1 MSPKH
6 TIYCLG
12 EVLLALDA
20 DAPLAHAESFRP
32 RLGGDAAVLAQAC
45 AAQGGCASLL
55 AQLGEDP
62 FGQRAAST
70 LAAAGVDTTHA
81 SFSRTL
87 PTALLFEAGG
97 EALSYRVRT
106 AGLQFAPEQLEPG
119 LFQPGDALLFASSG
133 LCDSPLRYTH
143 LAALTAARDARGP
156 DLLRAL
162 SGACPLAPAGGRSGP
177 AGGHAAAAP
186 PGRHC
191 HSHHRRAGI
200 FVRHGRDAG
209 GTFPSLAGAHPAGA
223 FGPRRGHPRLY
234 PHEPC
239 ILAGALPPCPA
250 AGRQG
255 ALLFAAKKQHAGKT
269 APPHHQAV
277 TNDLIRNAQSPRR
290 PAGALLR
297 KVSNSK
303 KIVGCLVSG

>member
-45 AAQGGCASLL
+45 AAQGGCSSLL
-55 AQLGEDP
+55 AQLGADP
-62 FGQRAAST
+62 FGHRAAST
-70 LAAAGVDTTHA
+70 LAAAGVDTTHMR
-81 SFSRTL
+81 FSRTL
-87 PTALLFEAGG
+87 PTALLFEAGRRG
-97 EALSYRVRT
+97 
-106 AGLQFAPEQLEPG
+106 
-119 LFQPGDALLFASSG
+119 ALLPRAHRRAAVCPGAAGAGALPARGRPALCLLRPMRQPAAVHPFSG
-133 LCDSPLRYTH
+133 PHRRPGC
-143 LAALTAARDARGP
+143 RGP
-156 DLLRAL
+156 DLLCAL
-162 SGACPLAPAGGRSGP
+162 PGACPLAPAGRGSGP
-177 AGGHAAAAP
+177 AGGHPAAAP

-191 HSHHRRAGI
+191 PSHHGRAGI
-200 FVRHGRDAG
+200 FVRHSGDAG
-209 GTFPSLAGAHPAGA
+209 GAFPSLAGAHPAGA
-223 FGPRRGHPRLY
+223 FGLRRGHPRLY

-239 ILAGALPPCPA
+239 ILAGALPPRPA

-297 KVSNSK
+297 KVSNSE

>member
-45 AAQGGCASLL
+45 AAQGGRTSLL

-62 FGQRAAST
+62 FGRRAAST

-97 EALSYRVRT
+97 EARSYRVRT

-143 LAALTAARDARGP
+143 LAALTAARDAG
-156 DLLRAL
+156 AL
-162 SGACPLAPAGGRSGP
+162 CCYLPRLAQ
-177 AGGHAAAAP
+177 AAP
-186 PGRHC
+186 YWPQREALC
-191 HSHHRRAGI
+191 QTALQFLDRADVLFLEESDLPLLFGSRELRTALFALFTGHVQLI
-200 FVRHGRDAG
+200 FFYKKDR
-209 GTFPSLAGAHPAGA
+209 
-223 FGPRRGHPRLY
+223 
-234 PHEPC
+234 
-239 ILAGALPPCPA
+239 ILAFTRSVMAS
-250 AGRQG
+250 
-255 ALLFAAKKQHAGKT
+255 AAKK
-269 APPHHQAV
+269 
-277 TNDLIRNAQSPRR
+277 DQSP
-290 PAGALLR
+290 ALVLYRMEQMGIHVIDLPRLR
-297 KVSNSK
+297 EHVLGQLLSNDANTTECQ
-303 KIVGCLVSG
+303 GLPY

>member
-1 MSPKH
+1 MFQKH

-20 DAPLAHAESFRP
+20 DAPLAHAERFRP

-62 FGQRAAST
+62 FGQRAASA

-143 LAALTAARDARGP
+143 LAALTAARDA
-156 DLLRAL
+156 
-162 SGACPLAPAGGRSGP
+162 
-177 AGGHAAAAP
+177 
-186 PGRHC
+186 
-191 HSHHRRAGI
+191 
-200 FVRHGRDAG
+200 
-209 GTFPSLAGAHPAGA
+209 
-223 FGPRRGHPRLY
+223 
-234 PHEPC
+234 
-239 ILAGALPPCPA
+239 GALTCFVP
-250 AGRQG
+250 
-255 ALLFAAKKQHAGKT
+255 
-269 APPHHQAV
+269 
-277 TNDLIRNAQSPRR
+277 
-290 PAGALLR
+290 
-297 KVSNSK
+297 
-303 KIVGCLVSG
+303 

>member
-1 MSPKH
+1 MVPKH

-20 DAPLAHAESFRP
+20 GRPAGLTRKAFGLASAGMPPCWHRPVPRRAGAPLFWPSWERTHSGSGPPPRSPPRAWIPHTRAFPAHCPPLCCLRP
-32 RLGGDAAVLAQAC
+32 TARRSLTARAPPAAVC
-45 AAQGGCASLL
+45 PG
-55 AQLGEDP
+55 
-62 FGQRAAST
+62 
-70 LAAAGVDTTHA
+70 AAGAGALPARGRPALCLLRPMRQPAAVHP
-81 SFSRTL
+81 FSGPHR
-87 PTALLFEAGG
+87 
-97 EALSYRVRT
+97 R
-106 AGLQFAPEQLEPG
+106 PG
-119 LFQPGDALLFASSG
+119 
-133 LCDSPLRYTH
+133 C
-143 LAALTAARDARGP
+143 RGP
-156 DLLRAL
+156 DLLCAL

-191 HSHHRRAGI
+191 PSHHGRAGI
-200 FVRHGRDAG
+200 FVRHGGDAG
-209 GTFPSLAGAHPAGA
+209 GAFPSPAGAHPAGA

-269 APPHHQAV
+269 APPHHQQLQ
-277 TNDLIRNAQSPRR
+277 TIL
-290 PAGALLR
+290 
-297 KVSNSK
+297 
-303 KIVGCLVSG
+303 

>member
-20 DAPLAHAESFRP
+20 DTPLAHAESFRP

-97 EALSYRVRT
+97 EALSYRGRT

-143 LAALTAARDARGP
+143 LAAHFNKENRINHSCGKSQGCAQSDAHS
-156 DLLRAL
+156 LVEHF
-162 SGACPLAPAGGRSGP
+162 SGTGFGLA
-177 AGGHAAAAP
+177 
-186 PGRHC
+186 
-191 HSHHRRAGI
+191 
-200 FVRHGRDAG
+200 
-209 GTFPSLAGAHPAGA
+209 
-223 FGPRRGHPRLY
+223 LY
-234 PHEPC
+234 P
-239 ILAGALPPCPA
+239 G
-250 AGRQG
+250 G
-255 ALLFAAKKQHAGKT
+255 
-269 APPHHQAV
+269 
-277 TNDLIRNAQSPRR
+277 
-290 PAGALLR
+290 
-297 KVSNSK
+297 
-303 KIVGCLVSG
+303 

>member
-12 EVLLALDA
+12 EVLLALDT

-45 AAQGGCASLL
+45 AAQGGRASLL

-97 EALSYRVRT
+97 EALSYRVCT

-143 LAALTAARDARGP
+143 LAALTAARDAGALTCFAPCLEPALWPQPEGTAALREVTRQLLPRADIVLLTTEELELLFGTAEMRVALFP
-156 DLLRAL
+156 LLRGHTQLVLLARAEGIHAFTRTNHAFWPGLSLPAPGLAAKAL
-162 SGACPLAPAGGRSGP
+162 CCLLQKNSTPEKL
-177 AGGHAAAAP
+177 
-186 PGRHC
+186 
-191 HSHHRRAGI
+191 
-200 FVRHGRDAG
+200 
-209 GTFPSLAGAHPAGA
+209 
-223 FGPRRGHPRLY
+223 PRLTTRQLQT
-234 PHEPC
+234 
-239 ILAGALPPCPA
+239 IL
-250 AGRQG
+250 
-255 ALLFAAKKQHAGKT
+255 
-269 APPHHQAV
+269 
-277 TNDLIRNAQSPRR
+277 
-290 PAGALLR
+290 
-297 KVSNSK
+297 
-303 KIVGCLVSG
+303 

>member
-32 RLGGDAAVLAQAC
+32 RLGGDAAVLAQTC
-45 AAQGGCASLL
+45 AAQGGRASLL

-143 LAALTAARDARGP
+143 LAALTAARDA
-156 DLLRAL
+156 
-162 SGACPLAPAGGRSGP
+162 
-177 AGGHAAAAP
+177 
-186 PGRHC
+186 
-191 HSHHRRAGI
+191 
-200 FVRHGRDAG
+200 
-209 GTFPSLAGAHPAGA
+209 
-223 FGPRRGHPRLY
+223 
-234 PHEPC
+234 
-239 ILAGALPPCPA
+239 GALTCFVPCLEPA
-250 AGRQG
+250 LWPQPEGEAALREVTRQ
-255 ALLFAAKKQHAGKT
+255 LLPRADIVLLT
-269 APPHHQAV
+269 
-277 TNDLIRNAQSPRR
+277 TIRCDFQCSEYFLTSRNLSP
-290 PAGALLR
+290 
-297 KVSNSK
+297 VD
-303 KIVGCLVSG
+303 

>member
-119 LFQPGDALLFASSG
+119 LLEEPPHAVSARAAAETPAAARKLRREIFFMISYPPKYFLLFRRCTLHG
-133 LCDSPLRYTH
+133 W
-143 LAALTAARDARGP
+143 
-156 DLLRAL
+156 RATV
-162 SGACPLAPAGGRSGP
+162 
-177 AGGHAAAAP
+177 
-186 PGRHC
+186 
-191 HSHHRRAGI
+191 HS
-200 FVRHGRDAG
+200 
-209 GTFPSLAGAHPAGA
+209 
-223 FGPRRGHPRLY
+223 
-234 PHEPC
+234 
-239 ILAGALPPCPA
+239 
-250 AGRQG
+250 
-255 ALLFAAKKQHAGKT
+255 LFT
-269 APPHHQAV
+269 
-277 TNDLIRNAQSPRR
+277 L
-290 PAGALLR
+290 
-297 KVSNSK
+297 
-303 KIVGCLVSG
+303 

>member
-45 AAQGGCASLL
+45 AAQGGRASLL

-62 FGQRAAST
+62 FGHRAAST
-70 LAAAGVDTTHA
+70 LAVAGVDTTHA

-97 EALSYRVRT
+97 EACSYRVRT

-143 LAALTAARDARGP
+143 LAALTAARDAG
-156 DLLRAL
+156 AL
-162 SGACPLAPAGGRSGP
+162 TCFVPCLEPALWPQPEGE
-177 AGGHAAAAP
+177 AAP
-186 PGRHC
+186 REVTRQLLPGQTLSFSPRKSWNFC
-191 HSHHRRAGI
+191 SARRRCGWR
-200 FVRHGRDAG
+200 FSLSCG
-209 GTFPSLAGAHPAGA
+209 GTPSWCFWPAPRASTPLPARTMHSGRGSPSLPRGWP
-223 FGPRRGHPRLY
+223 PRRSVVCCKKTVRRKN
-234 PHEPC
+234 
-239 ILAGALPPCPA
+239 CPA
-250 AGRQG
+250 SPPGSCKRSY
-255 ALLFAAKKQHAGKT
+255 KKRTK
-269 APPHHQAV
+269 PP
-277 TNDLIRNAQSPRR
+277 P
-290 PAGALLR
+290 
-297 KVSNSK
+297 
-303 KIVGCLVSG
+303 VSGGFASQGFQLGEDCGLFG

>member
-1 MSPKH
+1 MVPKH

-45 AAQGGCASLL
+45 AAQGGRASLL

-70 LAAAGVDTTHA
+70 LAAAGVDTAHTR
-81 SFSRTL
+81 FSHTL

-143 LAALTAARDARGP
+143 LAALTAARDA
-156 DLLRAL
+156 
-162 SGACPLAPAGGRSGP
+162 
-177 AGGHAAAAP
+177 
-186 PGRHC
+186 
-191 HSHHRRAGI
+191 
-200 FVRHGRDAG
+200 
-209 GTFPSLAGAHPAGA
+209 
-223 FGPRRGHPRLY
+223 
-234 PHEPC
+234 
-239 ILAGALPPCPA
+239 GALTCFVPCL
-250 AGRQG
+250 G
-255 ALLFAAKKQHAGKT
+255 LDETL
-269 APPHHQAV
+269 
-277 TNDLIRNAQSPRR
+277 D
-290 PAGALLR
+290 
-297 KVSNSK
+297 
-303 KIVGCLVSG
+303 

>member
-62 FGQRAAST
+62 FGHRAAST

-97 EALSYRVRT
+97 EARSYCVRT

-143 LAALTAARDARGP
+143 LAALTAAPGCRGP
-156 DLLRAL
+156 DLLCAL
-162 SGACPLAPAGGRSGP
+162 PGACPLAPAGKGSGP
-177 AGGHAAAAP
+177 AGGHPAAAP

-191 HSHHRRAGI
+191 HSHHGRAGI
-200 FVRHGRDAG
+200 FVRHGGDAG
-209 GTFPSLAGAHPAGA
+209 GAFPSPAGAHPTGA
-223 FGPRRGHPRLY
+223 FGSRRGHPRLY

-297 KVSNSK
+297 KVSN
-303 KIVGCLVSG
+303 

>member
-1 MSPKH
+1 MFQKH

-20 DAPLAHAESFRP
+20 DAPLAHAESFWP

-62 FGQRAAST
+62 FGHRAAFT
-70 LAAAGVDTTHA
+70 LAAAGVDTAHA

-143 LAALTAARDARGP
+143 LAALTAARDAGGP
-156 DLLRAL
+156 DLLCAL

-177 AGGHAAAAP
+177 AGGHPAAAP

-191 HSHHRRAGI
+191 HSHHGRAGI
-200 FVRHGRDAG
+200 FVRHGGDAG
-209 GTFPSLAGAHPAGA
+209 GAFPSLAGAHPAGA

-234 PHEPC
+234 QHEPC
-239 ILAGALPPCPA
+239 ILAGTLPPCPA

-297 KVSNSK
+297 KVSN
-303 KIVGCLVSG
+303 

>member
-1 MSPKH
+1 MVPKH

-45 AAQGGCASLL
+45 AAQGGRASLL

-62 FGQRAAST
+62 FGHRAAST

-87 PTALLFEAGG
+87 PTALLFEADG
-97 EALSYRVRT
+97 EALSYRGRT

-143 LAALTAARDARGP
+143 LAALTAARDAGALTCFAPCLEPAPWPQPEGEAALREVTRQLLPRADIVLLTTEELEFLFGTAEMRVALFP
-156 DLLRAL
+156 LLRGHTQLVLLARAEGIHAFTRTNHAFWPGL
-162 SGACPLAPAGGRSGP
+162 SLPA
-177 AGGHAAAAP
+177 
-186 PGRHC
+186 
-191 HSHHRRAGI
+191 
-200 FVRHGRDAG
+200 
-209 GTFPSLAGAHPAGA
+209 
-223 FGPRRGHPRLY
+223 PRL
-234 PHEPC
+234 
-239 ILAGALPPCPA
+239 
-250 AGRQG
+250 
-255 ALLFAAKKQHAGKT
+255 AAKALCCLLQKNSTPEK
-269 APPHHQAV
+269 
-277 TNDLIRNAQSPRR
+277 LPRLTTR
-290 PAGALLR
+290 QLQTIL
-297 KVSNSK
+297 
-303 KIVGCLVSG
+303 

>member
-62 FGQRAAST
+62 FGHRAAST
-70 LAAAGVDTTHA
+70 LAAAGVDTAHM

-97 EALSYRVRT
+97 EARSYRVRT

-143 LAALTAARDARGP
+143 LAALTAARDA
-156 DLLRAL
+156 
-162 SGACPLAPAGGRSGP
+162 
-177 AGGHAAAAP
+177 
-186 PGRHC
+186 
-191 HSHHRRAGI
+191 
-200 FVRHGRDAG
+200 
-209 GTFPSLAGAHPAGA
+209 
-223 FGPRRGHPRLY
+223 
-234 PHEPC
+234 
-239 ILAGALPPCPA
+239 GALTCFVPCLEPA
-250 AGRQG
+250 LWPQPEGEA
-255 ALLFAAKKQHAGKT
+255 ALREVTVFLKTTLFIT
-269 APPHHQAV
+269 LTHH
-277 TNDLIRNAQSPRR
+277 
-290 PAGALLR
+290 
-297 KVSNSK
+297 
-303 KIVGCLVSG
+303 

>member
-1 MSPKH
+1 MVPKH

-45 AAQGGCASLL
+45 AAQGGRASLL

-70 LAAAGVDTTHA
+70 LAAAGVDTTHMR
-81 SFSRTL
+81 FSRTL

-106 AGLQFAPEQLEPG
+106 AGLQFAPEQLESG

-143 LAALTAARDARGP
+143 LAALTAARDAGALTCFAPCLEPALWPQPEGEAALREVTRQLLPRADIVLLTTEELEFLFGTAEMRVALFP
-156 DLLRAL
+156 LLRGHTQLVLLARAEGIHAFTRTNHAFWPGL
-162 SGACPLAPAGGRSGP
+162 SLPA
-177 AGGHAAAAP
+177 
-186 PGRHC
+186 
-191 HSHHRRAGI
+191 
-200 FVRHGRDAG
+200 
-209 GTFPSLAGAHPAGA
+209 
-223 FGPRRGHPRLY
+223 PRL
-234 PHEPC
+234 
-239 ILAGALPPCPA
+239 
-250 AGRQG
+250 
-255 ALLFAAKKQHAGKT
+255 AAKAC
-269 APPHHQAV
+269 
-277 TNDLIRNAQSPRR
+277 
-290 PAGALLR
+290 LLYT
-297 KVSNSK
+297 SDAADD
-303 KIVGCLVSG
+303 

>member
-1 MSPKH
+1 MVPKH

-45 AAQGGCASLL
+45 AAQGGRASLL

-143 LAALTAARDARGP
+143 LAALTAARDAGALTCFVPCLEPALWPQPEGETALREVTRQ
-156 DLLRAL
+156 LLPGQTL
-162 SGACPLAPAGGRSGP
+162 SFSPRKSWNFCSARRRCGWRFSLSC
-177 AGGHAAAAP
+177 GGHTQLVLLARAEGIHAFTRTNHAFW
-186 PGRHC
+186 PGL
-191 HSHHRRAGI
+191 
-200 FVRHGRDAG
+200 
-209 GTFPSLAGAHPAGA
+209 SLPA
-223 FGPRRGHPRLY
+223 PRL
-234 PHEPC
+234 
-239 ILAGALPPCPA
+239 
-250 AGRQG
+250 
-255 ALLFAAKKQHAGKT
+255 AAKALCCLLQKNSTPEK
-269 APPHHQAV
+269 
-277 TNDLIRNAQSPRR
+277 LPRLTTR
-290 PAGALLR
+290 QLQTIL
-297 KVSNSK
+297 
-303 KIVGCLVSG
+303 

>member
-1 MSPKH
+1 MGLHKHPDGCILFLDLFFKNRERPERRSPMVPKH

-32 RLGGDAAVLAQAC
+32 RLDGDAAVLAQAC

-70 LAAAGVDTTHA
+70 LAAAGVDTAHTR
-81 SFSRTL
+81 FSRTL

-97 EALSYRVRT
+97 EALSYRMRT

-143 LAALTAARDARGP
+143 LAALTAARDAGALTCFAPCLEPALWPQPEREAAPREVTRQLLPRADIVLLTTEELEFLFGTAEMRVALFP
-156 DLLRAL
+156 LLRGHTQLVLLACAEGIHAFTRTNHAFWPGL
-162 SGACPLAPAGGRSGP
+162 SLPA
-177 AGGHAAAAP
+177 
-186 PGRHC
+186 
-191 HSHHRRAGI
+191 
-200 FVRHGRDAG
+200 
-209 GTFPSLAGAHPAGA
+209 
-223 FGPRRGHPRLY
+223 PRL
-234 PHEPC
+234 
-239 ILAGALPPCPA
+239 
-250 AGRQG
+250 
-255 ALLFAAKKQHAGKT
+255 AAKALCCLLQKNSTPEK
-269 APPHHQAV
+269 
-277 TNDLIRNAQSPRR
+277 LPRLTTR
-290 PAGALLR
+290 QLQTIL
-297 KVSNSK
+297 
-303 KIVGCLVSG
+303 

>member
-1 MSPKH
+1 MVPKH

-81 SFSRTL
+81 FFSRTL

-97 EALSYRVRT
+97 EACSYRVRT

-143 LAALTAARDARGP
+143 LAALTAARDA
-156 DLLRAL
+156 
-162 SGACPLAPAGGRSGP
+162 
-177 AGGHAAAAP
+177 
-186 PGRHC
+186 
-191 HSHHRRAGI
+191 
-200 FVRHGRDAG
+200 
-209 GTFPSLAGAHPAGA
+209 
-223 FGPRRGHPRLY
+223 
-234 PHEPC
+234 
-239 ILAGALPPCPA
+239 GALTCFAPCLEPA
-250 AGRQG
+250 LWPQPEGEE
-255 ALLFAAKKQHAGKT
+255 
-269 APPHHQAV
+269 APREV
-277 TNDLIRNAQSPRR
+277 TR
-290 PAGALLR
+290 
-297 KVSNSK
+297 
-303 KIVGCLVSG
+303 

>member
-1 MSPKH
+1 MVPKH

-70 LAAAGVDTTHA
+70 LAAAGVDITHA

-143 LAALTAARDARGP
+143 QLLPRADIVLLTTEELEFLFGTAEMRVALFPLLRGHTQLVLLARAEGIHAFTRTNHAFWPGLSLPAPRLAAKALCC
-156 DLLRAL
+156 LLQKNSTPEKL
-162 SGACPLAPAGGRSGP
+162 
-177 AGGHAAAAP
+177 
-186 PGRHC
+186 
-191 HSHHRRAGI
+191 
-200 FVRHGRDAG
+200 
-209 GTFPSLAGAHPAGA
+209 
-223 FGPRRGHPRLY
+223 PRLTTRQLQT
-234 PHEPC
+234 
-239 ILAGALPPCPA
+239 IL
-250 AGRQG
+250 
-255 ALLFAAKKQHAGKT
+255 
-269 APPHHQAV
+269 
-277 TNDLIRNAQSPRR
+277 
-290 PAGALLR
+290 
-297 KVSNSK
+297 
-303 KIVGCLVSG
+303 